1 MEGTPSSS
9 SALGAGASLFVL
21 QLGSRLFS
29 FALNQLLLRS
39 TAPQAFGIATI
50 QLDTLM
56 ATVLFLV
63 RESIRGAVVRTRKGD
78 TPDADTLQRQA
89 HLLPTLFS
97 PLAAL
102 AFFLYSRFV
111 VPTPHPA
118 YYNSTLAL
126 YGLSTLAELVFE
138 PLYLRTLQDWQT
150 FTSKRVKVEGFAM
163 LTKAIGTLVTVQLV
177 SEEEALLGYGIGQL
191 VYSLTIWAGLA
202 WILRSS
208 TSTQTPSLSL
218 RQVDGRFF
226 DREIM
231 ELGWVLTKQSVV
243 KQLLTEADKLAIGRF
258 GSTADMG
265 GYAVALNYGSLVA
278 RLLFQPLEESSRLYF
293 SSLASISVQDS
304 AFSHREAAS
313 STARP
318 ATKPAGPPLPAL
330 ASAAS
335 YLRLLLLFYTHLT
348 LIFIFLAPAYT
359 TPLLHLL
366 LGPRWSHTSASPIL
380 RSYALSLPFLAFN
393 GLTEA
398 FFQSVAPAHWI
409 QRGAAW
415 MVVCA
420 AGFAVS
426 VWVTI
431 GRCGMGAEGLV
442 VANCVNM
449 AMRTVFSTLF
459 MVLYF
464 GEALRAGG
472 KGEKVEAEA
481 EKPGQG
487 RQKERRRIA
496 DNLNWR
502 AWTPSLATVVVFVAG
517 GIVCRRSEA
526 VWTQLV
532 MVEGGKGGR
541 KGDLLETGKH
551 IAVGAV
557 VGLFGL
563 ATIFLSHRHE
573 IRQALAARQDRQKT
587 E

>member
-1 MEGTPSSS
+1 S

-63 RESIRGAVVRTRKGD
+63 REGIRGAVVRTRKAD
-78 TPDADTLQRQA
+78 TPNAVILQRQA
-89 HLLPTLFS
+89 LLLPTLFS

-118 YYNSTLAL
+118 YYKTTLAL

-150 FTSKRVKVEGFAM
+150 ITSKRVKVEGLAM
-163 LTKAIGTLVTVQLV
+163 LTKAIGTLVTVRLV
-177 SEEEALLGYGIGQL
+177 SEDEALLGYGIGQL

-208 TSTQTPSLSL
+208 TSTQSPSLSL
-218 RQVDGRFF
+218 RKVDGRFF
-226 DREIM
+226 DQGIT

-265 GYAVALNYGSLVA
+265 GYAVALNYGSFVA

-293 SSLASISVQDS
+293 SSLASTSVHES
-304 AFSHREAAS
+304 ASSPQKAAA

-318 ATKPAGPPLPAL
+318 ATKPARPPLPAL

-335 YLRLLLLFYTHLT
+335 YLRLLLLLYTHLT

-366 LGPRWSHTSASPIL
+366 LGPRWSRTSASPIL
-380 RSYALSLPFLAFN
+380 RTYALSLPFLAFN

-431 GRCGMGAEGLV
+431 GRWGMGAEGLV

-449 AMRTVFSTLF
+449 AMRTAFSTVF
-459 MVLYF
+459 MVRYF
-464 GEALRAGG
+464 
-472 KGEKVEAEA
+472 
-481 EKPGQG
+481 GQG

-496 DNLNWR
+496 DNLKWR
-502 AWTPSLATVVVFVAG
+502 AWTPSVATVVVFVAG

-526 VWTQLV
+526 VW
-532 MVEGGKGGR
+532 
-541 KGDLLETGKH
+541 
-551 IAVGAV
+551 
-557 VGLFGL
+557 
-563 ATIFLSHRHE
+563 
-573 IRQALAARQDRQKT
+573 
-587 E
+587 